1 MLIIN
6 LLRLFTQ
13 MRDDKNSKSS
23 DPRFGKTLRNDFR
36 QVDFIGEIKKE
47 FRELKNF
54 YIDEHKKERL
64 QNMNTISGFIHIL
77 FWLVKSMF
85 FHLTPLRRILT
96 VVGFVFLML
105 GRFSFNSD
113 GNSIVFDNNTL
124 GGIIILFVLMLELK
138 DKLLAKDELEGG
150 RKVQKALLPEE
161 NPEIP
166 GWKVWMF
173 SRPAN
178 EVCGDLVDY
187 LNINENKT
195 CLSMADVA
203 GKGLSAA
210 LMMSKLQSTIRAIAE
225 DYKSLSGFAS
235 KVNSIFNRDSLPS
248 LFASMLYMHI
258 EPSSG
263 NIKYVNAGHLPPLL
277 LQRGEVIEMVKG
289 DAAIGLMKDTK
300 FTEHNIEIGKE
311 EVFII
316 YSDGVTEAGN
326 DVGQFFG
333 KESLINTIKK
343 FGDRSVDKLGE
354 AILKQVEIFTGDAPR
369 SDDISLI
376 ILRKK

>member
-1 MLIIN
+1 
-6 LLRLFTQ
+6 
-13 MRDDKNSKSS
+13 MRDNQNSNNK
-23 DPRFGKTLRNDFR
+23 DPRFGKTLREDFR

-64 QNMNTISGFIHIL
+64 QNMNTISGFIHVL

-85 FHLTPLRRILT
+85 FHLTPLRRLLSVI
-96 VVGFVFLML
+96 GFVLLMM
-105 GRFSFNSD
+105 GRFSFKSD
-113 GNSIVFDNNTL
+113 GSSILFDNTTL

-138 DKLLAKDELEGG
+138 DKLLAKTELEGG
-150 RKVQKALLPEE
+150 RKVQKELLPEE

-166 GWKVWMF
+166 GWSAWLY
-173 SRPAN
+173 SHPAN

-187 LNINENKT
+187 LTIDDNTT
-195 CLSMADVA
+195 CLTMADVA

-210 LMMSKLQSTIRAIAE
+210 LMMSKLQSTIRAIAT
-225 DYKSLSGFAS
+225 DYKSLSDFAS

-263 NIKYVNAGHLPPLL
+263 NIKFVNAGHLPPLHL
-277 LQRGEVIEMVKG
+277 KSGEVIEMQKG
-289 DAAIGLMKDTK
+289 DAAIGLMKDTH
-300 FTEHNIEIGKE
+300 FTEHNIEIGKG

-326 DVGQFFG
+326 DVNQFFG
-333 KESLINTIKK
+333 KERLINTIKK
-343 FGDRSVDKLGE
+343 FSDRPPNKLGE
-354 AILKQVEIFTGDAPR
+354 AILKQVEIFIGDAPR
-369 SDDISLI
+369 SDDLSLI
-376 ILRKK
+376 ILKRE